1 MCFCV
6 TEVPSDTEKQ
16 GGDDDA
22 QSLRDSI
29 LRSPGDESWSH
40 HNRSDQGVYIHF
52 DVWLPV
58 NRLFLGLNTD
68 VSFLL
73 PVN

>member
-16 GGDDDA
+16 GRDDNA

-52 DVWLPV
+52 DV
-58 NRLFLGLNTD
+58 
-68 VSFLL
+68 
-73 PVN
+73 